1 MEQQSNS
8 KLGTAALIIGL
19 VSATSFFMLIVSA
32 GAIIESTPW
41 GMDEKSAT
49 TMVRI
54 LLYAVLGLS
63 LLALVLGLAGLFQT
77 ERKKDLCHHWG
88 DGCGGNHFRL
98 ASDHFACS
106 VLRRERHGVIAFRP
120 PEPAT

>member
-77 ERKKDLCHHWG
+77 ERKKTFAIIGAMVAAVTIFAW
-88 DGCGGNHFRL
+88 L
-98 ASDHFACS
+98 AIISLGRSS
-106 VLRRERHGVIAFRP
+106 VESGMG
-120 PEPAT
+120 